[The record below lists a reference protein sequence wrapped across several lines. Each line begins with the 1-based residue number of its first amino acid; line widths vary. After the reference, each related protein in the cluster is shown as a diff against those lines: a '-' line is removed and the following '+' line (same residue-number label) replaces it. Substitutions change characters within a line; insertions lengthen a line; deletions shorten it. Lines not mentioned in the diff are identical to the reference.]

1 MKLRPH
7 RPLGMITTPFAESAD
22 MARLCGWRRP
32 VQRRPVLRR
41 PVLRRPWLRVA
52 QATPAGANTHPSTIV
67 PDRREHREAIARP
80 GYNAQFIRWR
90 RSASP
95 SLSCATEMAPCRRCS
110 RRVSPIDSSHASF
123 RWRLPAR
130 SSHPL
135 RQARRSGLIH
145 RRQVARY
152 GTHCGDGSTSHAIAA
167 STVEKTSTSPGR
179 IASCSNTY
187 IRDMAYTNGD
197 VATMASR
204 VAA

>member
-1 MKLRPH
+1 V
-7 RPLGMITTPFAESAD
+7 
-22 MARLCGWRRP
+22 RLASDPCCGIAP
-32 VQRRPVLRR
+32 
-41 PVLRRPWLRVA
+41 
-52 QATPAGANTHPSTIV
+52 ATPAGANTHPSTSV

-80 GYNAQFIRWR
+80 VGRCRHASPTQWGFGVSAIEAFRPSSMAAFGRATTRSSFVFR

-95 SLSCATEMAPCRRCS
+95 SLSCITEMAPCRRCS

-123 RWRLPAR
+123 RWQLPAR